1 MITFGQA
8 FAGAGAGSTFGGWAS
23 MVLTSKTITFTQAG
37 KVCLT
42 VVSAGGSGAKT
53 ASTSTGAAT
62 GGNSGPWGR
71 KVFAV
76 GVGDTLT
83 FTIGSGGA
91 AQTANGANGNPG
103 GTTTIALNG
112 STIITAP
119 GAEGGVAHASAAVAP
134 APVATITGCDFYVP
148 GVQAGKAT
156 GTTGVGSGGA
166 AVDALKN
173 GTGRSLDSTSS
184 ISTAGGSVGTDL
196 GGETGI
202 PWLALFDF
210 GFATGDGRYG
220 SAGVCGDPSN
230 STQIGGPLAGGSARW
245 KGGLGGG
252 GGGGISSG
260 SGGNAFCYLIF
271 QPEA

>member
-1 MITFGQA
+1 MNYAELFGTA
-8 FAGAGAGSTFGGWAS
+8 AGSTFGGWAS

-42 VVSAGGSGAKT
+42 VVSAGGSGAKVT
-53 ASTSTGAAT
+53 ASNATGAGT

-83 FTIGSGGA
+83 FSIGSGGA
-91 AQTANGANGNPG
+91 QQNADGSNGNPG

-119 GAEGGVAHASAAVAP
+119 GGEGGIFHASAAVAVAP
-134 APVATITGCDFYVP
+134 AATITGCDFYVP
-148 GVQAGKAT
+148 GVRAGDAT

-166 AVDALKN
+166 AVDALRN
-173 GTGRSLDSTSS
+173 GTGRSPTST
-184 ISTAGGSVGTDL
+184 ISNGIAGSVGSDA
-196 GGETGI
+196 GGDTGI
-202 PWLALFDF
+202 PWLALLDF
-210 GFATGDGRYG
+210 GFSTGDGKFP
-220 SAGVCGDPSN
+220 SAGAGSN
-230 STQIGGPLAGGSARW
+230 SPAYAGGPLGGGSGRGP
-245 KGGLGGG
+245 GGLGGG
-252 GGGGISSG
+252 GGGGLAG
-260 SGGNAFCYLIF
+260 AVGGNAFCYLVF